1 MTQTQVADNLDR
13 QTYLPQVSVIVPI
26 YNGET
31 DLPGL
36 IECLKAQTYPAW
48 RVEYLLVD
56 NNSSDRTA
64 NILQSAQKE
73 AESQGLTIR
82 HLTENNI
89 QSSYAARNTGI
100 RASKGEILA
109 FTDADCRPLP
119 EWISHLVQP
128 FADPAV
134 GLVVGE
140 INALPGETLLEK
152 YAERQS
158 ILTQKDTLAHPFC
171 PYGQTANLGIRRQVF
186 EEIGLFRPYMTTGG
200 DADMCWRIGRE
211 TAWKL
216 YFAETALV
224 QHRHRANI
232 AELKS
237 QWRRYGRSNRY
248 LHELYGVELMRDF
261 TWKESVYRLS
271 RWLVKE
277 LPVAGAKAIAGKTPW
292 IDAIASPINLY
303 CAINR
308 SAGQR
313 EAKLPDQAKT
323 IEWLQ

>member
-1 MTQTQVADNLDR
+1 MTINQVGDSPETASF
-13 QTYLPQVSVIVPI
+13 LPMVSAIVPI
-26 YNGET
+26 YNGEA

-36 IECLKAQTYPAW
+36 IECLKAQTYPAS

-56 NNSSDRTA
+56 NNSSDRTPA
-64 NILQSAQKE
+64 ILASAQKE

-82 HLTENNI
+82 HLTENKI
-89 QSSYAARNTGI
+89 QSSYAARNTAI
-100 RASKGEILA
+100 RASTGEILA

-119 EWISHLVQP
+119 QWISHLVQA

-158 ILTQKDTLAHPFC
+158 MMTQKDTLAHPFC

-186 EEIGLFRPYMTTGG
+186 EQIGLFRPYMTTGG

-211 TAWKL
+211 TSWKL

-224 QHRHRANI
+224 QHRHRATI

-261 TWKESVYRLS
+261 TWKESVYRLT

-277 LPVAGAKAIAGKTPW
+277 LPVAGASAIAGKTPW

-313 EAKLPDQAKT
+313 EAKLPESAKT